1 MFIIEISYN
10 VLYVWHCMELYDK
23 KFFINGNCMIRSFGQ
38 PGWFFVF
45 NPSNSNFL
53 EAEVS
58 YGVVSALQG
67 HYILSSRSLQGH
79 YIQTNV

>member
-38 PGWFFVF
+38 PGTWMEGASVH
-45 NPSNSNFL
+45 
-53 EAEVS
+53 VS
-58 YGVVSALQG
+58 L
-67 HYILSSRSLQGH
+67 
-79 YIQTNV
+79 

>member
-38 PGWFFVF
+38 PGFCLKMGGGGVQFTTRPNCAFCALSGFRNKDAPFVLLLFF
-45 NPSNSNFL
+45 PSL
-53 EAEVS
+53 
-58 YGVVSALQG
+58 
-67 HYILSSRSLQGH
+67 
-79 YIQTNV
+79 

>member
-38 PGWFFVF
+38 PGTASFV
-45 NPSNSNFL
+45 NKKTAGL
-53 EAEVS
+53 
-58 YGVVSALQG
+58 L
-67 HYILSSRSLQGH
+67 
-79 YIQTNV
+79 